1 MLVLKFKERGCAT
14 LHRESDQKEMG
25 TVVFVDNS
33 IRVRWV
39 ESAVLEGM
47 LVEFVYRKTLHTKR
61 ELDGLLSSL

>member
-14 LHRESDQKEMG
+14 LHRDSDQKEMG

-39 ESAVLEGM
+39 ESVVVEGM
-47 LVEFVYRKTLHTKR
+47 TAEFVYRKTLQTKR
-61 ELDGLLSSL
+61 ELDELLSSL